1 MFETR
6 LGILVQT
13 LIWETSKHGQRGA
26 ILLGGRELV
35 RGFRGTRTFHLFHL
49 FCKFPW
55 IFAWFG
61 FVGVALLVC
70 LFLLAFAFGE
80 ICFLS
85 SLIPVVDRQCLA
97 LVRQCRKKKMS
108 PAVIQREYHSR
119 WPQGRRG
126 RREGWHALA
135 LVGPMWAMGG
145 RKRKGGARCRG
156 LPGPEQRKFV
166 GWTTS
171 KTERGGCVL
180 QTALNGRPKAG
191 GIEVRMV

>member
-35 RGFRGTRTFHLFHL
+35 RGLRGTRTFHLFHL

-97 LVRQCRKKKMS
+97 LVRQCRKKKKNHLRKAS
-108 PAVIQREYHSR
+108 KRL
-119 WPQGRRG
+119 
-126 RREGWHALA
+126 EGGFEGSVNTFQIHFLD
-135 LVGPMWAMGG
+135 
-145 RKRKGGARCRG
+145 ARSC
-156 LPGPEQRKFV
+156 
-166 GWTTS
+166 
-171 KTERGGCVL
+171 
-180 QTALNGRPKAG
+180 
-191 GIEVRMV
+191 RMVLDAIIVLIEEFSCLLRSF

>member
-35 RGFRGTRTFHLFHL
+35 RGLRGTRTFHLFHL
-49 FCKFPW
+49 FYKFPW

-61 FVGVALLVC
+61 FVGVALFAC

-85 SLIPVVDRQCLA
+85 SPIPVVDRQCLA
-97 LVRQCRKKKMS
+97 LVRQCRKKKGKKKKEKKS
-108 PAVIQREYHSR
+108 GRSKFFLLLIFGALFVHHT
-119 WPQGRRG
+119 PQLNSHLPPVM
-126 RREGWHALA
+126 WHAGGLSS
-135 LVGPMWAMGG
+135 LGVDGIGVWAYH
-145 RKRKGGARCRG
+145 ART
-156 LPGPEQRKFV
+156 
-166 GWTTS
+166 WH
-171 KTERGGCVL
+171 
-180 QTALNGRPKAG
+180 
-191 GIEVRMV
+191 